1 VLAAMAATK
10 TIPIVF
16 AGGFDPIEIG
26 VVANLARPGGNVT
39 GVSFFANAL
48 EAKRLGLLHVVVPQ
62 AKLIGLLVNPDNA
75 SYQATLR
82 DLSEAAR
89 ALGLELAVANASRE
103 RDLEPAFA
111 TLAQQRVNAIQVA
124 TDGFLTSQR
133 EHLIELAAR
142 HAIPTS
148 YSARDFTTA
157 GGLMSYSS
165 RQTDAFHEAG
175 VYAGRIL
182 RGAKPA
188 DLPVMLPTKFE
199 LVFNLKTAK
208 ALGLTIPEGLLLAAD
223 EIIE

>member
-1 VLAAMAATK
+1 M
-10 TIPIVF
+10 
-16 AGGFDPIEIG
+16 IG
-26 VVANLARPGGNVT
+26 VLT
-39 GVSFFANAL
+39 
-48 EAKRLGLLHVVVPQ
+48 
-62 AKLIGLLVNPDNA
+62 NPDNA

-82 DLSEAAR
+82 DLTEAAR
-89 ALGLELAVANASRE
+89 SLGLEFAVGKASSD

-111 TLAQQRVNAIQVA
+111 AFAQQRIGALLIV
-124 TDGFLTSQR
+124 TDGFFVSR
-133 EHLIELAAR
+133 HERLIALAAR
-142 HAIPTS
+142 HAIPTIS
-148 YSARDFTTA
+148 NGRDYATM
-157 GGLMSYSS
+157 GGLMSYGS
-165 RQTDAFHEAG
+165 RNTDAFHEAG